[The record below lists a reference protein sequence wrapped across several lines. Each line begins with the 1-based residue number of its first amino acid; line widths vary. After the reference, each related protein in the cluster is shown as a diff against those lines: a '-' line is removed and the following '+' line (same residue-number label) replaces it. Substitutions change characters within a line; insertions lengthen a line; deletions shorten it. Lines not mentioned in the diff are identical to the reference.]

1 MPFLYN
7 FGIFLLQFIY
17 MYDIIV
23 ILLYKKAIIAPF
35 FKFYRKDNTM
45 SELKEITALLLSNIE
60 DKITSKTI
68 FNLWFENLELVSLS
82 DEKAVFMTTTK
93 LRKNIISTKYMDI
106 LENTLEEIIGFRVK
120 VELDYPEKEN
130 ETVIT
135 ASDFSTEPDDT
146 ENLRRES
153 EKRKREINYF
163 LGDEGNPPNKSLL
176 QEYTFENFIEGES
189 NKFVKAACL
198 AVAKDLTYYNPLFI
212 HGQSGLGKTH
222 LLYAVINDL
231 RQNHPELKIVYKKCE
246 DFMNELI
253 ESISKAE
260 TASFKD
266 KYRTADVLLID
277 DIQFIAGKVSTQEE
291 FFHTFSALYEADK
304 QIILTSDRPPKD
316 IRPLEDRLRSRF
328 EGGLIAEVSPPS
340 FELRTAIIKKKA
352 SSMNLLISNELVD
365 YMAERLQRNIRQIEG
380 VLKRL
385 YALYSLSSTP
395 VTKESID
402 QAISYI
408 DPGNIPTGAM
418 VERILAVVS
427 KHYDVPTDDM
437 KSKKKTENI
446 ANARHTAIYLIRNIT
461 TLSLK
466 EIGAIF
472 NRDHA
477 TVLASVNKRDLDI
490 KTKNKTGAEIKKL
503 IKEIKGQ

>member
-1 MPFLYN
+1 MIFYYIYVIIYNKYIKKVYLYPFSN
-7 FGIFLLQFIY
+7 
-17 MYDIIV
+17 
-23 ILLYKKAIIAPF
+23 KK
-35 FKFYRKDNTM
+35 
-45 SELKEITALLLSNIE
+45 ELKMNELKDITALVLESIE
-60 DKITSKTI
+60 EKLPSKTI
-68 FNLWFENLELVSLS
+68 FNLWFGNLDLISLS
-82 DEKAVFMTTTK
+82 DEKAVFLTPTA
-93 LRKNIISTKYMDI
+93 LRKNIISTKYKEI
-106 LENTLEEIIGFRVK
+106 LEKAIEDAIGFTVDIE
-120 VELDYPEKEN
+120 VTSPPEDNNKIFSIDDDN
-130 ETVIT
+130 ETEINEDSKKET
-135 ASDFSTEPDDT
+135 
-146 ENLRRES
+146 
-153 EKRKREINYF
+153 EKRKAEINRF
-163 LGDEGNPPNKSLL
+163 LNEDNNPPNKSLL
-176 QEYTFENFIEGES
+176 SEYTFDNFIEGES
-189 NKFVKAACL
+189 NKFVKAACR
-198 AVAKDLTYYNPLFI
+198 AVAKDPTYYNPLFI
-212 HGQSGLGKTH
+212 HGHSGLGKTH

-231 RQNHPELKIVYKKCE
+231 KENHPNLKIVYKKCE

-253 ESISKAE
+253 EAISKAE
-260 TASFKD
+260 TSSFKD

-291 FFHTFSALYEADK
+291 FFHTFSSLYEADK

-418 VERILAVVS
+418 VEKILTAVS
-427 KHYDVPTDDM
+427 KSYGVAIEDI

-446 ANARHTAIYLIRNIT
+446 ANARHTAVYIIRNMT
-461 TLSLK
+461 NLSLK
-466 EIGAIF
+466 EIGNIIG
-472 NRDHA
+472 RDHS
-477 TVLASVNKRDLDI
+477 TVLSSLNKMETNI
-490 KTKNKTGAEIKKL
+490 KTKNKTASDIKKL

>member
-1 MPFLYN
+1 MN
-7 FGIFLLQFIY
+7 
-17 MYDIIV
+17 
-23 ILLYKKAIIAPF
+23 
-35 FKFYRKDNTM
+35 
-45 SELKEITALLLSNIE
+45 ELKDITSLVLESVEQKLP
-60 DKITSKTI
+60 SKTI
-68 FNLWFENLELVSLS
+68 FNLWFGNLELISLS
-82 DEKAVFMTTTK
+82 DEKAVFLTPTA
-93 LRKNIISTKYMDI
+93 LRKNIISTKYKSI
-106 LENTLEEIIGFRVK
+106 LEKAIEDAIGFTVDIE
-120 VELDYPEKEN
+120 VNCPPEDNSKIFSIDEEEHETEITEDSKKE
-130 ETVIT
+130 T
-135 ASDFSTEPDDT
+135 
-146 ENLRRES
+146 
-153 EKRKREINYF
+153 EKRKMEINRF
-163 LGDEGNPPNKSLL
+163 LNEDNNPPNKSLL
-176 QEYTFENFIEGES
+176 SEYTFDNFIEGES
-189 NKFVKAACL
+189 NKFVKAACR
-198 AVAKDLTYYNPLFI
+198 AVAKDPTYYNPLFI
-212 HGQSGLGKTH
+212 HGHSGLGKTH

-231 RQNHPELKIVYKKCE
+231 KENHPNLKIVYKKCE

-253 ESISKAE
+253 EAISKAE
-260 TASFKD
+260 TSSFKD

-291 FFHTFSALYEADK
+291 FFHTFSSLYEADK

-352 SSMNLLISNELVD
+352 FSMNLLISNELVD

-418 VERILAVVS
+418 VEKILNAVS
-427 KHYDVPTDDM
+427 KSYGVAIEDI

-446 ANARHTAIYLIRNIT
+446 ANARHTSIYIIRNMT
-461 TLSLK
+461 NLSLK
-466 EIGAIF
+466 EIGNIF
-472 NRDHA
+472 GRDHS
-477 TVLASVNKRDLDI
+477 TVLSSLNKMETNI
-490 KTKNKTGAEIKKL
+490 KTKNKTASDIKKL

>member
-1 MPFLYN
+1 
-7 FGIFLLQFIY
+7 
-17 MYDIIV
+17 
-23 ILLYKKAIIAPF
+23 
-35 FKFYRKDNTM
+35 M
-45 SELKEITALLLSNIE
+45 SELKDITALVLESVEEKLP
-60 DKITSKTI
+60 SKTI
-68 FNLWFENLELVSLS
+68 FNLWFGNLELISLS
-82 DEKAVFMTTTK
+82 DEKAVFITPTV
-93 LRKNIISTKYMDI
+93 LRKNIISTKYKDV
-106 LENTLEEIIGFRVK
+106 LEKAVEDAIGFK
-120 VELDYPEKEN
+120 VDIEVNSPSEENSKIFIIEDDENDMEINNEDSNKE
-130 ETVIT
+130 T
-135 ASDFSTEPDDT
+135 
-146 ENLRRES
+146 
-153 EKRKREINYF
+153 EKRKDEINRF
-163 LGDEGNPPNKSLL
+163 LNEDNNPPNKSLL
-176 QEYTFENFIEGES
+176 SEYTFDNFIEGES
-189 NKFVKAACL
+189 NKFVKAACR
-198 AVAKDLTYYNPLFI
+198 AVAKDPTYYNPLFI
-212 HGQSGLGKTH
+212 HGHSGLGKTH

-231 RQNHPELKIVYKKCE
+231 KENHPNLKIVYKKCE

-253 ESISKAE
+253 EAISKAE
-260 TASFKD
+260 TSSFKD

-291 FFHTFSALYEADK
+291 FFHTFSSLYEADK

-385 YALYSLSSTP
+385 YALYSFSSTP

-402 QAISYI
+402 QTISYI

-418 VERILAVVS
+418 VEKILTAVS
-427 KHYDVPTDDM
+427 KSYGVPIEDI

-446 ANARHTAIYLIRNIT
+446 ANARHTSIYIIRSMTN
-461 TLSLK
+461 LSLK
-466 EIGAIF
+466 EIGNIF
-472 NRDHA
+472 GRDHS
-477 TVLASVNKRDLDI
+477 TVLSSLNKMETNI
-490 KTKNKTGAEIKKL
+490 KTKNKTATDIKKL

>member
-1 MPFLYN
+1 
-7 FGIFLLQFIY
+7 
-17 MYDIIV
+17 
-23 ILLYKKAIIAPF
+23 
-35 FKFYRKDNTM
+35 M

-212 HGQSGLGKTH
+212 HSPSGLGKTH
-222 LLYAVINDL
+222 LLYAVINNL
-231 RQNHPELKIVYKKCE
+231 RQNHP
-246 DFMNELI
+246 
-253 ESISKAE
+253 
-260 TASFKD
+260 
-266 KYRTADVLLID
+266 
-277 DIQFIAGKVSTQEE
+277 
-291 FFHTFSALYEADK
+291 
-304 QIILTSDRPPKD
+304 
-316 IRPLEDRLRSRF
+316 
-328 EGGLIAEVSPPS
+328 
-340 FELRTAIIKKKA
+340 
-352 SSMNLLISNELVD
+352 
-365 YMAERLQRNIRQIEG
+365 
-380 VLKRL
+380 
-385 YALYSLSSTP
+385 
-395 VTKESID
+395 
-402 QAISYI
+402 
-408 DPGNIPTGAM
+408 
-418 VERILAVVS
+418 
-427 KHYDVPTDDM
+427 
-437 KSKKKTENI
+437 
-446 ANARHTAIYLIRNIT
+446 
-461 TLSLK
+461 
-466 EIGAIF
+466 
-472 NRDHA
+472 
-477 TVLASVNKRDLDI
+477 
-490 KTKNKTGAEIKKL
+490 
-503 IKEIKGQ
+503 